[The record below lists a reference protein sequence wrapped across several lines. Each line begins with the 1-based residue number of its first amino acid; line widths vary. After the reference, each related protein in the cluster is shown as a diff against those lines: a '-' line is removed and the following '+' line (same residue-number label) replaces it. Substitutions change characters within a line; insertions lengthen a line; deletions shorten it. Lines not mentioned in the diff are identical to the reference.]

1 MSFKEN
7 LKKKIE
13 IDEMARRALASL
25 EPTEEVVHIDR
36 EAVRGL
42 LETAGYESRVER
54 DMELFSRDFSAD
66 PPEIIVLDNE
76 LPLYRTNPAD
86 VLLRRNPFLKEMLS
100 IRNAIRIL
108 NDKDVLKAR
117 RADTVMKLHGQ
128 CVMQL
133 DLRYNRADIE
143 SIHEDGAA
151 ALEANQPEAVAEAL
165 TLFAELLDLRA
176 APVASKLQ
184 GLLILGR
191 RTTDD
196 SGSPAFGKPLIIY
209 NQGTGALGLMETAV
223 SGSHK
228 PKPAVLREFL
238 SNDPE
243 FSLEGRAALER
254 LKTEILEN
262 PPEHKSI
269 DSFSP

>member
-1 MSFKEN
+1 MAFKKN
-7 LKKKIE
+7 LKEKIE
-13 IDEMARRALASL
+13 IDRMTRRALASL
-25 EPTEEVVHIDR
+25 EPAENGVRIDK

-54 DMELFSRDFSAD
+54 DMELFSRDFSAE

-76 LPLYRTNPAD
+76 LPLYRTHLPD

-108 NDKDVLKAR
+108 NDKDVVKAR
-117 RADTVMKLHGQ
+117 GADTVMKLHGR

-143 SIHEDGAA
+143 SIHADAAA
-151 ALEANQPEAVAEAL
+151 ALEANQPETVAEAL

-176 APVASKLQ
+176 APGASRLQ
-184 GLLILGR
+184 GFLVLGR

-196 SGSPAFGKPLIIY
+196 SGAPAFGKPLVIY
-209 NQGTGALGLMETAV
+209 NQGEGSLGLAETAV

-228 PKPAVLREFL
+228 PKPAVLRDFL
-238 SNDPE
+238 SNHPE
-243 FSLEGRAALER
+243 YALEGKAVLER

-262 PPEHKSI
+262 PPAHKSI
-269 DSFSP
+269 DSFSA